1 MERYNLKGKKV
12 VPKDFMKVV
21 KDLCG
26 FKKQKDMGTV
36 EDIFIKQRK
45 ITEMKKREH

>member
-12 VPKDFMKVV
+12 NEKAFIKVI

-26 FKKQKDMGTV
+26 FKKQKEIGTV
-36 EDIFIKQRK
+36 EDIFVK
-45 ITEMKKREH
+45 